1 MYSEP
6 CSTMYAILESDPLN
20 NNSGAWNA
28 LINMIFGAKIFSAL
42 NRLIVRLKS
51 PLSSRE
57 GFIKTGGLVGD
68 SLADPWDTAFAKFNS
83 GRKINES

>member
-1 MYSEP
+1 
-6 CSTMYAILESDPLN
+6 
-20 NNSGAWNA
+20 
-28 LINMIFGAKIFSAL
+28 MIFGVKIFGAL

-57 GFIKTGGLVGD
+57 GFIKTGGGGRAGD
-68 SLADPWDTAFAKFNS
+68 PRDIAFAEFNS